1 MLKPLIAPVF
11 RPGPGEYQGEGLDEF
26 IQVYGAELQPQVG
39 DVRGEHARRTKSSY
53 DQVFTRCQ
61 AGQVCTVY
69 AFSNT
74 VQSGLPSA
82 KSTQHGLCNKCSLAR
97 SQ

>member
-1 MLKPLIAPVF
+1 MF

-53 DQVFTRCQ
+53 DQVFTRYQ
-61 AGQVCTVY
+61 AGKVFTVC
-69 AFSNT
+69 AFRHT
-74 VQSGLPSA
+74 VQSEGN
-82 KSTQHGLCNKCSLAR
+82 T
-97 SQ
+97 